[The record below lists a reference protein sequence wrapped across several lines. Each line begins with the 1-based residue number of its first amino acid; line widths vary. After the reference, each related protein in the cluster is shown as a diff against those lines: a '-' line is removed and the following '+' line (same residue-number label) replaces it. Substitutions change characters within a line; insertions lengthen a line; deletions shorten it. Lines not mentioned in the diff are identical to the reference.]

1 MVEDLLGIVVQE
13 SDYRE
18 TSKLLTLITKEHG
31 IISVISKGCRSI
43 KSELRSASTI
53 LTYGKFSMYYKG
65 DKLSNLVSVDIIN
78 NFKNTRIDLNRIS
91 FSSYLLELTTQV
103 MKQNNTSELF
113 DILIQA
119 LTKIDEGFDPVVIS
133 DIVSLKY
140 LDYLGVMPV
149 IDSCAVCGSTT
160 SIATLSSDLGGYVC
174 NKCRNNEPIVSEK
187 AIKLVRMFYYID
199 ISKIEKL
206 DVSLSVKREIHLFL
220 DRYYDRYTG
229 LYFKTKKML
238 KVSD

>member
-1 MVEDLLGIVVQE
+1 MISDLLGIVIDE
-13 SDYRE
+13 KDYSE
-18 TSKLLTLITKEHG
+18 TSKILTIITKEHG
-31 IISVISKGCRSI
+31 VISAISKGC
-43 KSELRSASTI
+43 KSMKSSLRSVSTK
-53 LTYGKFSMYYKG
+53 LTYGTFTLYYKE
-65 DKLSNLVSVDIIN
+65 DKLSNLVSVDVIN
-78 NFKNTRIDLNRIS
+78 SFKNIKSDLKRIS
-91 FSSYLLELTTQV
+91 YTSYLLELANQV
-103 MKQNNTSELF
+103 LKQNSNSDIF
-113 DILIQA
+113 DMLINAIL
-119 LTKIDEGFDPVVIS
+119 KIEEGFDPLVIA
-133 DIVSLKY
+133 DIVSLKC
-140 LDYLGVMPV
+140 LEYLGVMPI

-206 DVSLSVKREIHLFL
+206 DISDNVKKEIHLFL

-229 LYFKTKKML
+229 LYFKTKKLL